1 MTTPP
6 PAPSPAPAASPAAPS
21 PAGPRRLAQPL
32 GPGAW
37 CLDLDFQ
44 GYAGAVA
51 AFLVADGDELAL
63 VETGPGSTLAALEA
77 GVREAGFALEQLT
90 AVAVTHVHL
99 DHAGAAGAVLAR
111 APRARLYVHPL
122 GAPHMVDPSRLVAS
136 ATRIYGDRMDRL
148 WGAFEP
154 VPADRVVALDD
165 GAAVPCGARPLAAL
179 HTPGHAVH
187 HVAFHDAQAGDVYAG
202 DVAGVRLAAAPYVR
216 PPTPPPDVD
225 LDAWRVSLARLR
237 ALGARR
243 LLLTHFGAVAD
254 VDWHLDD
261 LLARLFEWCGWIE
274 GRLEAP
280 GADAV
285 AVVDALA
292 ERGRR
297 EVARALAGWDG
308 ALPPGATP
316 AHLAAGYELATPSD
330 MTVTGVAR
338 WMAVRARR
346 DAERMAARPA

>member
-1 MTTPP
+1 VSPP
-6 PAPSPAPAASPAAPS
+6 PASAAPS
-21 PAGPRRLAQPL
+21 ARHAQPL

-37 CLDLDFQ
+37 CLDLAFQ

-51 AFLVADGDELAL
+51 AFLVADGDDVVL

-77 GVREAGFALEQLT
+77 GVGEAGYALDQLT
-90 AVAVTHVHL
+90 AVVVTHVHL

-111 APRARLYVHPL
+111 APRARLHVHPR
-122 GAPHMVDPSRLVAS
+122 GAAHMVDPSKLVAS
-136 ATRIYGDRMDRL
+136 AARIYGDRMDAL

-165 GAAVPCGARPLAAL
+165 GAPVPCGRRRLVAL

-187 HVAFHDAQAGDVYAG
+187 HVAVHDEHAGDVYAG
-202 DVAGVRLAAAPYVR
+202 DVAGVRLAGAPYVR

-225 LDAWRVSLARLR
+225 LDAWRASVARLR

-243 LLLTHFGAVAD
+243 LVLTHFGAVDD
-254 VDWHLDD
+254 VDWHLDE

-280 GADAV
+280 GADA
-285 AVVDALA
+285 AHVVDALA

-297 EVARALAGWDG
+297 EVARALDAVGG
-308 ALPPGATP
+308 AVALPPGVTP

-330 MTVTGVAR
+330 MTVGGVAR
-338 WMAVRARR
+338 WLAVRARR
-346 DAERMAARPA
+346 DAERMAAR

>member
-1 MTTPP
+1 M
-6 PAPSPAPAASPAAPS
+6 PAI
-21 PAGPRRLAQPL
+21 PL
-32 GPGAW
+32 GPTTW
-37 CLDLDFQ
+37 CLDLEFQ

-51 AFLVADGDELAL
+51 AFLLADGDDLTL
-63 VETGPGSTLAALEA
+63 VETGPGSTLPALEA
-77 GVREAGFALEQLT
+77 GVRAAGFTLEQLT

-111 APRARLYVHPL
+111 APRARLYVHPA
-122 GAPHMVDPSRLVAS
+122 GAAHMIDPAKLVAS
-136 ATRIYGDRMDRL
+136 ATRIYGDRMERL

-154 VPADRVVALDD
+154 VPAERVVALAD
-165 GAAVPCGARPLAAL
+165 GARVPCGARTLVAL

-187 HVAFHDAQAGDVYAG
+187 HAAFHEPDAGDVYTG
-202 DVAGVRLAAAPYVR
+202 DVAGVRLAGAPYVR

-225 LDAWRVSLARLR
+225 LDAWRASAARLR
-237 ALGARR
+237 TLGARR
-243 LLLTHFGAVAD
+243 FLLTHFGPVSD

-261 LLARLFEWCGWIE
+261 LLARLFEWSGWVE

-280 GADAV
+280 GVDAAAV
-285 AVVDALA
+285 ADALA

-297 EVARALAGWDG
+297 EVARVLAPLSGPVDDPLG
-308 ALPPGATP
+308 AGVALPEGITP

-338 WMAVRARR
+338 WMRVRARR
-346 DAERMAARPA
+346 DAERMAERASGA

>member
-6 PAPSPAPAASPAAPS
+6 VSPPRDAGSPRYAH
-21 PAGPRRLAQPL
+21 PL

-51 AFLVADGDELAL
+51 AFLLADGDALVL

-77 GVREAGFALEQLT
+77 GVREAGFALDQLT
-90 AVAVTHVHL
+90 AVVVTHVHL

-111 APRARLYVHPL
+111 APRARLHVHPR
-122 GAPHMVDPSRLVAS
+122 GAAHMIDPSKLVAS
-136 ATRIYGDRMDRL
+136 ATRIYGEHMDRL

-165 GAAVPCGARPLAAL
+165 GARIPCGARTLVAL

-187 HVAFHDAQAGDVYAG
+187 HLAVHDATAGDVYAG

-216 PPTPPPDVD
+216 PPTPPPDLD
-225 LDAWRVSLARLR
+225 LDAWRTSIARLR
-237 ALGARR
+237 AVAPRR
-243 LLLTHFGAVAD
+243 LVLTHFGAVDD
-254 VDWHLDD
+254 VAWHLDD
-261 LLARLFEWCGWIE
+261 LLARLFEWAGWVE

-280 GADAV
+280 DADA
-285 AVVDALA
+285 ATVVDALA

-297 EVARALAGWDG
+297 EVARAVGGVDLPAGV
-308 ALPPGATP
+308 TP
-316 AHLAAGYELATPSD
+316 AHLAAGYELATPAD

-338 WMAVRARR
+338 WMTVRARR
-346 DAERMAARPA
+346 DAERMAQR

>member
-1 MTTPP
+1 M
-6 PAPSPAPAASPAAPS
+6 PAPRARPLAP
-21 PAGPRRLAQPL
+21 GT
-32 GPGAW
+32 W

-51 AFLVADGDELAL
+51 AFLLADGDDLAL

-77 GVREAGFALEQLT
+77 GVAEAGFALPQLT

-111 APRARLYVHPL
+111 APRATLYVHPR
-122 GAPHMVDPSRLVAS
+122 GAAHMVDPGKLVAS
-136 ATRIYGDRMDRL
+136 ATRIYGEHMDRL
-148 WGAFEP
+148 WGAVEA
-154 VPADRVVALDD
+154 VPASRVRALDD
-165 GAAVPCGARPLAAL
+165 GARVPCGARRLVAL

-187 HVAFHDAQAGDVYAG
+187 HVALHDEDLGDVYTG
-202 DVAGVRLAAAPYVR
+202 DVAGVRLAGAPYVR

-225 LDAWRVSLARLR
+225 LDAWRTSVARLR
-237 ALGARR
+237 AVGARR

-261 LLARLFEWCGWIE
+261 LLARLFEWSGWIE

-280 GADAV
+280 GADA
-285 AVVDALA
+285 AGVVDALA

-297 EVARALAGWDG
+297 EVARAVASLGTG
-308 ALPPGATP
+308 ALPAGVTP
-316 AHLAAGYELATPSD
+316 AHLATGYELATPSD

-346 DAERMAARPA
+346 DAERMAAPAP